1 MYKSLTK
8 TLGFLLIWF
17 GAGWLALPFI
27 VESMLKYVPEEGSV
41 NYTASFALAGVS
53 FLLSLLCFIHC
64 ITAKPVK
71 IYYKQ
76 VSRCP
81 KCDSEI
87 FPGTEYCPYCGSF
100 IKSS

>member
-27 VESMLKYVPEEGSV
+27 AESMLKYVPEEGSV
-41 NYTASFALAGVS
+41 NYTTSFALAGVS
-53 FLLSLLCFIHC
+53 FLLSLLCFIHSVMG
-64 ITAKPVK
+64 KPVT
-71 IYYKQ
+71 IRYKQ
-76 VSRCP
+76 VYRCP
-81 KCDSEI
+81 KCNYELL
-87 FPGTEYCPYCGSF
+87 PGTEYCPYCGSF

>member
-1 MYKSLTK
+1 MYRNLTK
-8 TLGFLLIWF
+8 ILSFLLAWF

-27 VESMLKYVPEEGSV
+27 AESMLRYVPEEGNV
-41 NYTASFALAGVS
+41 NFAASFALAGVS

-71 IYYKQ
+71 IHYKHIY
-76 VSRCP
+76 RCP

-100 IKSS
+100 IK